1 MNGFARIAR
10 LAAPLLALIV
20 LRATGY
26 A

>member
-1 MNGFARIAR
+1 MNALARTAR
-10 LAAPLLALIV
+10 LAAPLCALIV

>member
-1 MNGFARIAR
+1 MNVLARTAR
-10 LAAPLLALIV
+10 LAAPLLAVIV

>member
-1 MNGFARIAR
+1 MKALARTAR
-10 LAAPLLALIV
+10 LAAPLLAVIV

>member
-1 MNGFARIAR
+1 MNVLARTAR
-10 LAAPLLALIV
+10 LAAPLLAVVV